1 MVSAASP
8 ALLTGRL
15 HWPASFRC
23 QGGRGAPCLEGR
35 GWGGILPVRPK
46 RAKLHDGNDPFVQR
60 PLNILVAED
69 NADDVF
75 LTRQAFKKGA
85 TGRLQAVGDVVGGT
99 GLLEG

>member
-1 MVSAASP
+1 
-8 ALLTGRL
+8 
-15 HWPASFRC
+15 
-23 QGGRGAPCLEGR
+23 
-35 GWGGILPVRPK
+35 
-46 RAKLHDGNDPFVQR
+46 LHDGNDPFVQR